1 MEVDVKNPFS
11 FGVAVTG
18 ESFCNRV
25 KEMHDLKKAVESSRK
40 LFIFGERRLGKTS
53 LLKKLISSLDTEEF
67 IPVYIDI
74 WKCVSEDDFISA
86 CTNAFAAAYE
96 TKADKL
102 LNFISEFFGS
112 IRPTISVDSD
122 GKPVLVFGAVLKNA
136 RSAVME
142 DVLSIP
148 AKMASIH
155 PEKQVVVIFDEFPQI
170 RSFES
175 DKAERVLRSVI
186 QHHEDV
192 SYIFCGSKKHIIRD
206 MFINKSSPLYRSAA
220 HYPIDYISIEHW
232 LPFIEKNFHNSG
244 KSISKECIEKIV
256 SETGGHPF
264 YTQMLCSVCFE
275 ITDQKMDDISQI
287 DEALEILFQRESHAF
302 NNEWE
307 GFSMNEKKLM
317 IAISR
322 EKSVVSPYGADFIER
337 NGLPTSS
344 TLQRIMKK
352 LLENDVIDQ
361 DGQGK
366 YYIAD
371 KFFRLW
377 ILKKM

>member
-1 MEVDVKNPFS
+1 MKNPFS

-25 KEMHDLKKAVESSRK
+25 KEMYDLKKAVESSSK

-86 CTNAFAAAYE
+86 CTNAFASVYE
-96 TKADKL
+96 TKTDKM

-148 AKMASIH
+148 AKIASIH
-155 PEKQVVVIFDEFPQI
+155 PGKQVVVIFDEFPQI

-175 DKAERVLRSVI
+175 DKTERVLRSVI

-192 SYIFCGSKKHIIRD
+192 SYIFCGSRKHIIRD

-275 ITDQKMDDISQI
+275 ITDHKMDDISQI

-307 GFSMNEKKLM
+307 SFSMNEKKLM

-371 KFFRLW
+371 KFFSLW
-377 ILKKM
+377 ILKTM